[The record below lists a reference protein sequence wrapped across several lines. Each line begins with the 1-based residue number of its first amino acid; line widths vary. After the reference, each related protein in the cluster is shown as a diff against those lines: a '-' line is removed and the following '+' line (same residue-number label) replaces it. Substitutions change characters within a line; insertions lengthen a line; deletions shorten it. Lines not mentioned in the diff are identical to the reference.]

1 MISATLAFR
10 ELQKPT
16 ADNSR
21 KYTQMNNTRDDLD
34 HTKNIRSIVADLI
47 IIYIILMWQP
57 HQFRHRR
64 IRRIHKTLLS
74 YTCLKEHV
82 CML

>member
-1 MISATLAFR
+1 MISASLAFR

-34 HTKNIRSIVADLI
+34 HTKKIRSIVADLI
-47 IIYIILMWQP
+47 IIYNLDVAATSIQTSEN
-57 HQFRHRR
+57 Q
-64 IRRIHKTLLS
+64 KNT
-74 YTCLKEHV
+74 
-82 CML
+82 